1 MKYLCFGEDFKKFDN
16 CNHFFI
22 ICGDDYDWYEGTH
35 DFDYGCIKCGLTN
48 RFDEYDPAS
57 VAYLRS
63 GHRLKGFFSKDLEFS
78 FGTYGGLELGYA
90 RARKIYTSLIEIYG
104 EMSNER
110 LYQLLKEESENIRL
124 TECNMERKR
133 KRGDK

>member
-1 MKYLCFGEDFKKFDN
+1 MEYIGYSRSFEKFDK
-16 CNHFFI
+16 CDHFFI
-22 ICGDDYDWYEGTH
+22 ICNDNYDWYEGTH

-48 RFDEYDPAS
+48 RGENYDPVS
-57 VAYLRS
+57 EAYFKS
-63 GHRLKGFFSKDLEFS
+63 GHKLRGFFSKKLEFS
-78 FGTYGGLELGYA
+78 FGEDGSLLLGYA

-124 TECNMERKR
+124 IENNMERKR